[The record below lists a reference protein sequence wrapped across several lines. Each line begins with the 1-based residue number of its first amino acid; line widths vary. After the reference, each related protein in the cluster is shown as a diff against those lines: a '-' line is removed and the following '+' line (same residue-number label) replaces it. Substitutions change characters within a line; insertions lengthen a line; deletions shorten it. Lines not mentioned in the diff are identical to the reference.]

1 MSGMMMR
8 QILLIEDEAHKREE
22 LSTYLSEF
30 IPQEKSIDVVDS
42 VREAVIAVGIKDYDL
57 LILDMALPTFTIK
70 EGVLDGGL
78 DQALGG
84 VEVLRTLNSLG
95 KSTKIIIVTQYPD
108 VSLDGKRI
116 KLKAAQSALTKKYKQ
131 DIRGAVLYKYKSS
144 SNRSKIKNI
153 LDKIW

>member
-1 MSGMMMR
+1 MSKKAMR
-8 QILLIEDEAHKREE
+8 QILLIEDEVHKREE

-30 IPQEKSIDVVDS
+30 VAPEKSIDIVDS
-42 VREAVIAVGIKDYDL
+42 VREAVIAVGRKDYDL

-70 EGVLDGGL
+70 DGVLDGGL

-84 VEVLRTLNSLG
+84 VEVLRTLKLLG

-108 VSLDGKRI
+108 VYLDGKRI
-116 KLKAAQSALTKKYKQ
+116 RLRAAQAALSKKYDQ

-144 SNRSKIKNI
+144 ANRSKLKSI

>member
-1 MSGMMMR
+1 MNRMTMK
-8 QILLIEDEAHKREE
+8 QVLLVEDEVHKREE

-30 IPQEKSIDVVDS
+30 ISLEKSIDVVDS
-42 VREAVIAVGIKDYDL
+42 VREAVLAVGRKDYDL
-57 LILDMALPTFTIK
+57 MVLDMALPTFTIK

-84 VEVLRTLNSLG
+84 VEVLRTLKLLG
-95 KSTKIIIVTQYPD
+95 KSIKVIIVTQYPD
-108 VSLDGKRI
+108 ISLDGKRM
-116 KLKAAQSALTKKYKQ
+116 KLKAAQAALTKKYNQ

-144 SNRSKIKNI
+144 ANRSKMKNI